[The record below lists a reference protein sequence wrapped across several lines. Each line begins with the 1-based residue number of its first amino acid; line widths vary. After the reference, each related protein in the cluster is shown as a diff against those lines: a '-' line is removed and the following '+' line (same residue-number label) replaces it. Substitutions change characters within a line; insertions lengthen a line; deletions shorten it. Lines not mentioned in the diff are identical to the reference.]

1 MPPKEKGRQEGDP
14 IPNNVCQDTPEYK
27 SVLLKRQAFCADR
40 AISERE
46 SKLWQDVQ
54 RAYAKSRCYRAGD
67 DPEYARALAEFDR
80 VANPRPANN
89 VIPFRPIGGRS

>member
-1 MPPKEKGRQEGDP
+1 MMSNTALEAQLWEK
-14 IPNNVCQDTPEYK
+14 
-27 SVLLKRQAFCADR
+27 
-40 AISERE
+40 
-46 SKLWQDVQ
+46 VQ

-89 VIPFRPIGGRS
+89 VIPFRKTEARK